1 MGHRRFLRGP
11 GGRKQWE
18 PSRGAP
24 GAAGTPAVSCA
35 KPASKAGHSPL
46 DQGLWGLLDMDGH
59 HAGAAVAGCPLHL
72 ALLCPPRRELPPC
85 ESGLHGSVLHGSAP
99 PPLRGL
105 PASGIASPHQ
115 GCDLG
120 QAGVRWSLP
129 SADPPPTDCSLP
141 LCCLDT
147 AAWFAPP
154 GLGGGFRGSPDPRPQ
169 SGAVF
174 QEGSFRR

>member
-1 MGHRRFLRGP
+1 MGHGCFLRGP

-18 PSRGAP
+18 PSWGAP

-46 DQGLWGLLDMDGH
+46 DQGLWGLLDVDGH

-99 PPLRGL
+99 PHSGASLLRALPPHTKAAISGRRVSDGPCLPLTLLPRTAASHCAAWTRLRG
-105 PASGIASPHQ
+105 SP
-115 GCDLG
+115 
-120 QAGVRWSLP
+120 SL
-129 SADPPPTDCSLP
+129 
-141 LCCLDT
+141 
-147 AAWFAPP
+147 AW
-154 GLGGGFRGSPDPRPQ
+154 GGGSRGSPDPRPQ